1 MSSLGVYF
9 GPKGIEIAQT
19 KGKKLLKH
27 SYIPQS
33 AISAGE
39 LEEKVPIE
47 TKVIEIIALL
57 KDELRKNKIEAKE
70 ATISLS
76 GRDLIIRNFEIP
88 LLPQRELHSAINFEV
103 KKYIPFRVEDLIS
116 DFQLKYDKPSH
127 TNLVLFMGVKK
138 DVLDKYISILS
149 QLDLKITA
157 IEYSAFSLS
166 RCLKLAGL
174 RDTGVVG
181 ILGVDLSQED
191 EVNFTVLEDGF
202 PLFSRDITLV
212 GGPEEFQGVP
222 LTEAGA
228 NLEKLKTE
236 IRISLDYY
244 QRKFP
249 QRSIKKMFLISNPD
263 YRSDLETIMMDTGL
277 PMQFVD
283 LARIIERPTAFSLS
297 FLKSYSSSLSKTIK
311 TNVKVNLLAA
321 KAKAIKKKEVKAEAV
336 PVFLFT
342 GLSLDFRCVFL
353 SAMILIATF
362 GLGLYRTQLLRKES
376 NRITGLRTEVST
388 VSPEVSYEQLTAIE
402 SEYKT
407 KVNTLNNLVEKQLYF
422 TELLDNLPRLLPR
435 GVWFT
440 NLSFNRREEAKIEL
454 SLEGWAFLAD
464 GSKEF
469 DAVNEFVA
477 KLKQDPQFT
486 KHLPVIDIDYLRRE
500 QLNSQTATKFSIRC
514 RNY

>member
-9 GPKGIEIAQT
+9 GPKEIEIVET
-19 KGKKLLKH
+19 KGKKLLNH

-39 LEEKVPIE
+39 LEEKVPVE
-47 TKVIEIIALL
+47 ARVIEIIALL
-57 KDELRKNKIEAKE
+57 KDELRKSKIEAGE

-88 LLPQRELHSAINFEV
+88 LLPHEELHSAINFEV

-127 TNLVLFMGVKK
+127 TNQVLFMGVKK

-181 ILGVDLSQED
+181 ILGADLSQED

-212 GGPEEFQGVP
+212 GGPEEFPGAPV
-222 LTEAGA
+222 TEAGA

-249 QRSIKKMFLISNPD
+249 QKSIKKMFLISNPD
-263 YRSDLETIMMDTGL
+263 YRSDLETIMMDAAL
-277 PMQFVD
+277 PMEFVD
-283 LARIIERPTAFSLS
+283 VARIIGRPTKFSLS

-321 KAKAIKKKEVKAEAV
+321 RAKAIKKKEFKPTLI
-336 PVFLFT
+336 PVSLLA
-342 GLSLDFRCVFL
+342 GLRLDFRCVFL
-353 SAMILIATF
+353 GVMILIATF
-362 GLGLYRTQLLRKES
+362 SLGLYRTQLLRKEL
-376 NRITGLRTEVST
+376 NRITGMRTEVST
-388 VSPEVSYEQLTAIE
+388 VGSQVSYEQLTAME

-407 KVNTLNNLVEKQLYF
+407 KLDALNNLVEKQLYF

-440 NLSFNRREEAKIEL
+440 NLSFNRREEPKIEL
-454 SLEGWAFLAD
+454 LLEGWAFLSD

-469 DAVNEFVA
+469 DAVNEFVT
-477 KLKQDPQFT
+477 KLKQDPKFS
-486 KHLPVIDIDYLRRE
+486 KHLPAIGIDSLRRE
-500 QLNSQTATKFSIRC
+500 QISNQTATKFSIRC

>member
-9 GPKGIEIAQT
+9 GPKAIEIVET
-19 KGKKLLKH
+19 KGKRLLNH
-27 SYIPQS
+27 SCIPQS

-47 TKVIEIIALL
+47 TKVIEIVALL
-57 KDELRKNKIEAKE
+57 KEELRKSKIEAGQG
-70 ATISLS
+70 AISLS

-88 LLPQRELHSAINFEV
+88 LLPPEELHSAINFEV
-103 KKYIPFRVEDLIS
+103 KKYIPFRAEDIIS
-116 DFQLKYDKPSH
+116 DFQLKYDKSRH
-127 TNLVLFMGVKK
+127 TKQVLFMGVKK

-149 QLDLKITA
+149 QLDLKIIA

-174 RDTGVVG
+174 ADTGVVG

-191 EVNFTVLEDGF
+191 EVNFTVLENGF
-202 PLFSRDITLV
+202 PLFSRDIALV
-212 GGPEEFQGVP
+212 GGPEEFPGVP
-222 LTEAGA
+222 LREAGA
-228 NLEKLKTE
+228 NLRKLKTE
-236 IRISLDYY
+236 IRTSLDYY

-249 QRSIKKMFLISNPD
+249 QKTIKKLFLISNPD
-263 YRSDLETIMMDTGL
+263 SRSDLETIMMDTGL
-277 PMQFVD
+277 AVEFVGVD
-283 LARIIERPTAFSLS
+283 RIIKRPPTFSLS
-297 FLKSYSSSLSKTIK
+297 FLKSYSASLSKTIK

-321 KAKAIKKKEVKAEAV
+321 KAKAIEKEEVKAEAI
-336 PVFLFT
+336 PVSLFK

-353 SAMILIATF
+353 GVMILITTF
-362 GLGLYRTQLLRKES
+362 SLGLYRTQLLKEELS
-376 NRITGLRTEVST
+376 RIVGMRTEVST
-388 VSPEVSYEQLTAIE
+388 VSPEASFEQLTAIE

-407 KVNTLNNLVEKQLYF
+407 KVDALNNLVEKQLYF
-422 TELLDNLPRLLPR
+422 TELLDSIPRLLPR

-440 NLSFNRREEAKIEL
+440 NLSFKKSEEAKIEL

-469 DAVNEFVA
+469 AAVNEFVA
-477 KLKQDPQFT
+477 KLKQDPKFSRY
-486 KHLPVIDIDYLRRE
+486 LPVIEIDSLRRE
-500 QLNSQTATKFSIRC
+500 QISSRTATKFFIRC